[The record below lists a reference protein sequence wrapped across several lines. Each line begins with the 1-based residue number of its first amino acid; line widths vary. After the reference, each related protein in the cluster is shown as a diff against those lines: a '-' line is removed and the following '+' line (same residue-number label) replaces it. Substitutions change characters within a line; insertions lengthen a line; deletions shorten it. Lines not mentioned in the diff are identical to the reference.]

1 MATWNTV
8 DATATSAA
16 TPVWVVED
24 LAAGAATAGTAQW
37 NTIDLAA
44 DAAAAGSAAW
54 RVLDLSV
61 QALAAVDRAYV
72 QMQGRDGSLYPAYAY
87 VMSPSG
93 ELV

>member
-8 DATATSAA
+8 DASATSAA
-16 TPVWVVED
+16 TPVWLVED
-24 LAAGAATAGTAQW
+24 LAGGAAAAGTAQW

-44 DAAAAGSAAW
+44 DAAAAGTATW

-61 QALAAVDRAYV
+61 QALAAIDRAYV
-72 QMQGRDGSLYPAYAY
+72 QVKGRDGALYPAYAY
-87 VMSPSG
+87 VKSPSG